1 MNFRLPLSVI
11 LVVAC
16 SNATWAADSATPA
29 AVSATSAAAA
39 KPAESSG
46 PLAVLK
52 TIPLGGDGGWDYL
65 TVDSSNHRLY
75 VARATRVMV
84 VDLLT
89 DKLLAEIPDT
99 PGCHGIALVPDRN
112 EGFITS
118 GGKRGDP
125 TGNVIVFDT
134 KTLKVLRKI
143 PTGAGPD
150 AILFDPASKKVFC
163 FNHRD
168 GSVTVID
175 PAAPADA
182 KPATIEVGGTLEF
195 AVADGKG
202 HVYVN
207 VEDKSEVVAIDS
219 KELKVFAHWPISPG
233 QEPTGLDIDESGRLG
248 SLLFSATSGKMIVL
262 NATSGKVVATL
273 PTGNGVDGC
282 AFDPKL
288 RMVVSA
294 NGKDGTTTVIQDF
307 LTVKSLRI
315 NDPRFDVVQTLP
327 TAKGARTIAVDPKTH
342 RFYLPCNATGQDG
355 QPTFGLVV
363 VGPKDK

>member
-175 PAAPADA
+175 PAAPRRRQTRHHRSRRHARIRSCRRQR
-182 KPATIEVGGTLEF
+182 PRLRQRR
-195 AVADGKG
+195 
-202 HVYVN
+202 
-207 VEDKSEVVAIDS
+207 
-219 KELKVFAHWPISPG
+219 G
-233 QEPTGLDIDESGRLG
+233 QERSRRHRLEGTESLRPLAHQPRPGTHRLG
-248 SLLFSATSGKMIVL
+248 
-262 NATSGKVVATL
+262 
-273 PTGNGVDGC
+273 
-282 AFDPKL
+282 
-288 RMVVSA
+288 
-294 NGKDGTTTVIQDF
+294 
-307 LTVKSLRI
+307 
-315 NDPRFDVVQTLP
+315 
-327 TAKGARTIAVDPKTH
+327 H
-342 RFYLPCNATGQDG
+342 
-355 QPTFGLVV
+355 
-363 VGPKDK
+363 